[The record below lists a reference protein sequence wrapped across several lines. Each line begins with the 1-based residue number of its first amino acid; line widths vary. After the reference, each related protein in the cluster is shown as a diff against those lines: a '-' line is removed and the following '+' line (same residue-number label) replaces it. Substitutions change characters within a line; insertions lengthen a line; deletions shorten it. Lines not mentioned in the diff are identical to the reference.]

1 MSGLLL
7 VCFLLLS
14 RQAAQVS
21 GTMKE
26 QENRKEIIAVDPGH
40 GGADPGMVGLNGL
53 EEKEINLKIAC
64 KLERV
69 LTDKGYQVVMTR
81 KKDQGLYDASA
92 PNKKSQDMQRRIAFL
107 ENASPVLTVSIHQN
121 SYQDEAVCGPQV
133 FYYKDSL
140 EGANLAKCIQEELN
154 NRLQVEK
161 PRTEKANSTYY
172 LLKRSE
178 GVLNIVETGFLTNK
192 KEAELLRTKEYQK
205 KCAEAICNGILK
217 FLKTVEINK
226 TNVV

>member
-81 KKDQGLYDASA
+81 KKDQGF
-92 PNKKSQDMQRRIAFL
+92 MM
-107 ENASPVLTVSIHQN
+107 
-121 SYQDEAVCGPQV
+121 
-133 FYYKDSL
+133 
-140 EGANLAKCIQEELN
+140 
-154 NRLQVEK
+154 
-161 PRTEKANSTYY
+161 
-172 LLKRSE
+172 
-178 GVLNIVETGFLTNK
+178 
-192 KEAELLRTKEYQK
+192 LLRQIKNLR
-205 KCAEAICNGILK
+205 ICRGGSPFWKML
-217 FLKTVEINK
+217 LLC
-226 TNVV
+226 

>member
-21 GTMKE
+21 GNMKI
-26 QENRKEIIAVDPGH
+26 QEDNRKVIAVDPGH

-121 SYQDEAVCGPQV
+121 SYSAPDVRGCLLYTSP
-133 FYYKDSL
+133 S
-140 EGANLAKCIQEELN
+140 
-154 NRLQVEK
+154 
-161 PRTEKANSTYY
+161 PRDCS
-172 LLKRSE
+172 
-178 GVLNIVETGFLTNK
+178 
-192 KEAELLRTKEYQK
+192 
-205 KCAEAICNGILK
+205 
-217 FLKTVEINK
+217 
-226 TNVV
+226 

>member
-1 MSGLLL
+1 MELVMSGLLL

-107 ENASPVLTVSIHQN
+107 EKASPVLTVSIHQN
-121 SYQDEAVCGPQV
+121 SYSDPGIKGPQV
-133 FYYKDSL
+133 FYYETSR
-140 EGANLAKCIQEELN
+140 EGKRLAQEVQESM
-154 NRLQVEK
+154 NRKLLPER
-161 PRTEKANSTYY
+161 PRGIKGNTSYY
-172 LLKRSE
+172 LLKRSK
-178 GVLNIVETGFLTNK
+178 GTLIIVECGFLTNPEEAALLQ
-192 KEAELLRTKEYQK
+192 KEEYQQK
-205 KCAEAICNGILK
+205 VAQAVADGIESYLSSRK
-217 FLKTVEINK
+217 
-226 TNVV
+226 

>member
-69 LTDKGYQVVMTR
+69 LTDKG
-81 KKDQGLYDASA
+81 
-92 PNKKSQDMQRRIAFL
+92 
-107 ENASPVLTVSIHQN
+107 VSGGN
-121 SYQDEAVCGPQV
+121 D
-133 FYYKDSL
+133 
-140 EGANLAKCIQEELN
+140 
-154 NRLQVEK
+154 
-161 PRTEKANSTYY
+161 
-172 LLKRSE
+172 
-178 GVLNIVETGFLTNK
+178 
-192 KEAELLRTKEYQK
+192 TKERSG
-205 KCAEAICNGILK
+205 AL
-217 FLKTVEINK
+217 
-226 TNVV
+226 